1 MRARPSRF
9 IAELRPNA
17 VARPAPGPSAP
28 AATLELTPADEPL
41 LAKLIDWRRERARAD
56 GVPAYVVADNKT
68 LAAIAVRR
76 PSDEVA
82 LLGVPGI
89 GQRKVA
95 TYGPAILEI
104 VSSN

>member
-1 MRARPSRF
+1 VRAAPK
-9 IAELRPNA
+9 P
-17 VARPAPGPSAP
+17 ARGGASPATFNLSD
-28 AATLELTPADEPL
+28 ADEPL
-41 LAKLIDWRRERARAD
+41 LAALIEWRRKRARAD

-76 PSDEVA
+76 PADETS

-95 TYGPAILEI
+95 IYGPDILRICTIGE
-104 VSSN
+104 